1 MAGKT
6 FSTRAPIINHCQIGL
21 IRMTIKINKFNDHYT
36 IEIEHDLSIYEV
48 EEYRQQL
55 LEKCDLISSARV
67 ELNEEIELDT
77 AGIQLLISLQKQIQG
92 AGGNLTVQTTSAHA
106 IHLFDIFNL
115 TSQFKLNDRDG

>member
-6 FSTRAPIINHCQIGL
+6 FSTSAPIISHCQIGL
-21 IRMTIKINKFNDHYT
+21 ITMTIKIDKFEDHYT
-36 IEIEHDLSIYEV
+36 IKIDHDLTIYEV

-55 LEKCDLISSARV
+55 LEKCDLISLARV
-67 ELNEEIELDT
+67 ELNENIELDT

-92 AGGNLTVQTTSAHA
+92 AGGDLTVQTTSAHA
-106 IHLFDIFNL
+106 IHLFDMLNL